1 MYDWQWIITSRG
13 DSGILGK
20 QYVQTIQAE
29 DMIAKQNHEENMLV
43 STFDS
48 SIAADEVFAKITQL
62 NIGQELVDVGEDI
75 EKSEHRSFYV
85 KLDGC
90 RLKWDPYMFPA

>member
-1 MYDWQWIITSRG
+1 
-13 DSGILGK
+13 
-20 QYVQTIQAE
+20 
-29 DMIAKQNHEENMLV
+29 MLV

-62 NIGQELVDVGEDI
+62 NIGQELVDDGEDI
-75 EKSEHRSFYV
+75 EKFAGRYRSEHRSFCV
-85 KLDGC
+85 KLGGY

>member
-1 MYDWQWIITSRG
+1 
-13 DSGILGK
+13 
-20 QYVQTIQAE
+20 
-29 DMIAKQNHEENMLV
+29 MLV

-48 SIAADEVFAKITQL
+48 STAADEVFAKITQL

-75 EKSEHRSFYV
+75 EQFAGRYKSEHRSFYV
-85 KLDGC
+85 KLDGY